1 MQYLRESAERLG
13 SKRSEM
19 KRKYLDVVD
28 EVEILKKD
36 LDTVSRDLERLANG
50 QSAELHAT
58 FSKFG
63 KTANLQLH
71 DAPTE
76 SDESEPPPRN
86 PHGLKL
92 FKVPSIRQVTP
103 SYF

>member
-1 MQYLRESAERLG
+1 
-13 SKRSEM
+13 M

-28 EVEILKKD
+28 EVEILKND
-36 LDTVSRDLERLANG
+36 LDNVSRDLERLANG

-58 FSKFG
+58 FNKFG

-71 DAPTE
+71 DAPME
-76 SDESEPPPRN
+76 SDESEPQERN

-92 FKVPSIRQVTP
+92 FKVPVIRQVISP
-103 SYF
+103 YFWVGRSNL